1 MATQFSIED
10 GIQWKGRFFTIWG
23 GQALSLLGSQLVSF
37 ALIWYLTVE
46 SGSATVLAIASM
58 VGILPQVILGPLA
71 GPLID
76 RWNRRHTMI
85 IADSVIAIATLVLAY
100 LFATSWVEIW
110 HIYLL
115 MFIRS
120 VAGGFHGPSMAAST
134 SLMVPLEH
142 LTRIQGLNQMLN
154 GGLNVVSA
162 PLGALL
168 LELLPLQGIL
178 AIDVISALFAIT
190 PLFFFTIPQPDRS
203 ESIALAGEKASFWGD
218 FRAGFKYVLSWK
230 GLLIV
235 ALMASLVNMLLSPA
249 FTLLPL
255 LVNGYFGKDAIALGT
270 MEALF
275 GIGVIVG
282 GIALGVWGGFKR
294 RIITAMIGLLGIGIG
309 TLVLGI
315 LPPWGFTWGVVAMTF
330 LGIVHP
336 ITNGSLGGLIQA
348 VVAPDMQGRV
358 ITLIGSLAGGM
369 TPIGLA
375 IAGPISDALGIQT
388 WFIVGGLLCILMAL
402 ASFVTP
408 VVMNIEDEGKEIS
421 GEGIEE
427 HQSAKE
433 GAIAS

>member
-37 ALIWYLTVE
+37 ALIWYLTIE

-76 RWNRRHTMI
+76 RWNRRRTMI
-85 IADSVIAIATLVLAY
+85 IADSIIAIATLVLAY
-100 LFATSWVEIW
+100 LFAVGWVEIW

-120 VAGGFHGPSMAAST
+120 IAGGFHGPSMAAST

-168 LELLPLQGIL
+168 LEVLPLQGIL
-178 AIDVISALFAIT
+178 AIDVVSALFAIT
-190 PLFFFTIPQPDRS
+190 PLFFLTIPQPDRS

-218 FRAGFKYVLSWK
+218 FKAGFKYVLSWK

-235 ALMASLVNMLLSPA
+235 ALMASLINMLLSPA

-275 GIGVIVG
+275 GIGVITG
-282 GIALGVWGGFKR
+282 GIILGVWGGFKR
-294 RIITAMIGLLGIGIG
+294 RIITAMAGLLGIGIG

-348 VVAPDMQGRV
+348 IVAPDMQGRV

-375 IAGPISDALGIQT
+375 IAGPISDALGTQT
-388 WFIVGGLLCILMAL
+388 WFILGGLMCILMAL
-402 ASFVTP
+402 ASLVTP

-427 HQSAKE
+427 HHTAKE